1 MSASQVK
8 FPSKPNGKE
17 APRASEF
24 DLGFERI
31 AMAIKTRENF
41 TQQELAAIL
50 GIRQSSVS
58 DAKRRGVIPG
68 EWAIKLFRDF
78 RLNPLWIYEGLAPKF
93 VSGLSGSPRH
103 FDTPNQETFLF
114 NHDSAN
120 FLVVNVADS
129 SMEPVIHRD
138 AVIGLDTREAT
149 LESGKIYGVEFP
161 GEGLTFRRTLL
172 CQDGQCELV
181 TENPVFPQCRLP
193 LEQAKRFIRG
203 KVAWLMQ
210 KI

>member
-1 MSASQVK
+1 MSSSQVK
-8 FPSKPNGKE
+8 LPPSPSGKE

-68 EWAIKLFRDF
+68 EWAIKLFRDY

-93 VSGLSGSPRH
+93 VSGLRGSPKH
-103 FDTPNQETFLF
+103 FDAPNQQTFLF
-114 NHDSAN
+114 NHDATS
-120 FLVVNVADS
+120 FMVVSVADS
-129 SMEPVIHRD
+129 SMEPVIRRD
-138 AVIGLDTREAT
+138 AVIGLDTREAS

-161 GEGLTFRRTLL
+161 GEGLTFRRAVLE
-172 CQDGQCELV
+172 QDAFCELV
-181 TENPVFPQCRLP
+181 TDNPIFPRCRLP
-193 LEQAKRFIRG
+193 IVEAKRFIRG

>member
-1 MSASQVK
+1 MSSSQVK
-8 FPSKPNGKE
+8 LPSSPSGKE

-93 VSGLSGSPRH
+93 VSGLPGSPKH
-103 FDTPNQETFLF
+103 FDTPSQETFLF
-114 NHDSAN
+114 NHASAS

-138 AVIGLDTREAT
+138 AIIGLDTREAL
-149 LESGKIYGVEFP
+149 LESDTIYGVEFP
-161 GEGLTFRRTLL
+161 GEGLTFRRALL
-172 CQDGQCELV
+172 ARDDSCELV
-181 TENPVFPQCRLP
+181 TENPAFPRCRLP
-193 LEQAKRFIRG
+193 VQQARRYIRG
-203 KVAWLMQ
+203 KVVWIMQ